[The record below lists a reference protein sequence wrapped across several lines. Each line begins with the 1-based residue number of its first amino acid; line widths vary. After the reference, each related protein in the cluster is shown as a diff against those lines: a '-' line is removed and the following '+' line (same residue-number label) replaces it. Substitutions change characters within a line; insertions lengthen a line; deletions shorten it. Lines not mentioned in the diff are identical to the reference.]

1 MNSPSADLPYAIGL
15 DIGGTKTEAMVVD
28 QQHRI
33 RSRVSKPTDTTSPE
47 RVMISVTQT
56 IYAALR
62 EANATSQQIQVIGV
76 GIPGLVNPETG
87 MVRQAVNLNL
97 ASYPLGPALTAEFNA
112 PSFLENDVRAAAV
125 GAFEYIN
132 RYEPVTH
139 IAYLSI
145 GTGISAGLILDGSLY
160 RGVNGM
166 AGEIGHAIV
175 EPNGAQC
182 RCGTYGCLE
191 TVVAGPAIVR
201 QALAADATIGTPTPP
216 DKITA
221 GHVYAAAQSGNK
233 AAQQV
238 IQHVSATISRTIQW
252 LIMSYDVNKVLLG
265 GGVSRDGDAFLQP
278 ILHELAHL
286 RLQSTL
292 ARELLRD
299 DKVALIPQEFN
310 AGVWG
315 AIRLAQQA
323 VQQHQAEWKTENETR
338 AETQRRRVL

>member
-1 MNSPSADLPYAIGL
+1 MNTPSADLSYAIGL

-28 QQHRI
+28 QQLHVHSRI
-33 RSRVSKPTDTTSPE
+33 SKPTDTTNPK
-47 RVMISVTQT
+47 RVLASVTQT
-56 IYAALR
+56 VYEALHL
-62 EANATSQQIQVIGV
+62 AKATAQQVQVIGV

-87 MVRQAVNLNL
+87 VVRQAVNLNL
-97 ASYPLGPALTAEFNA
+97 ESYPLGAALKAEFDT

-132 RYEPVTH
+132 RTEPVSH

-145 GTGISAGLILDGSLY
+145 GTGVSAGMILDGRLH

-175 EPNGAQC
+175 EPDGVQC

-191 TVVAGPAIVR
+191 TIIAGPAIVR
-201 QALAADATIGTPTPP
+201 QALAADPTIGAPTSP

-221 GHVYAAAQSGNK
+221 GHVYTAAQSGNK
-233 AAQQV
+233 AAQQI
-238 IQHVSATISRTIQW
+238 IQYVSRTIARTIQW
-252 LIMSYDVNKVLLG
+252 LIMSYDIDKVLLG
-265 GGVSRDGDAFLQP
+265 GGVARDGDAFLQP

-286 RLQSTL
+286 RMQSTL
-292 ARELLRD
+292 AREMLLD
-299 DKVALIPQEFN
+299 EKVARIPSDFN

-315 AIRLAQQA
+315 AIWLAKQA
-323 VQQHQAEWKTENETR
+323 VQQI
-338 AETQRRRVL
+338 